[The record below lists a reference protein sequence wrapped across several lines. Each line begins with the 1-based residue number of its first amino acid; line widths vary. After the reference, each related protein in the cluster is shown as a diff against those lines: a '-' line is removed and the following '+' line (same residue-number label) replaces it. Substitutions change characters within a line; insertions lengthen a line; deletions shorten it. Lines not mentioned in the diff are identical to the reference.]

1 MRSLGF
7 AERLF
12 MGLGKCFN
20 GELVI
25 GGLVVF
31 QGEPG
36 KTGQPGYRGDEGPA
50 GPEVRS
56 QARTCARAHLQA
68 HACEPKDYI

>member
-1 MRSLGF
+1 MR
-7 AERLF
+7 
-12 MGLGKCFN
+12 LGKCFN
-20 GELVI
+20 GELI
-25 GGLVVF
+25 SGGRVVF

-56 QARTCARAHLQA
+56 EMRTRTLTGT
-68 HACEPKDYI
+68 